1 MATVY
6 TCYATCVAEDPLW
19 WSEAEVALL
28 KGTRLEIA
36 VAEHHK
42 ILQKL
47 MFWRDRLV
55 ELEGYCTEL
64 CRTATC
70 AATCLTPRPLIKP
83 ALLLYLSYIAV
94 GAVHDL
100 VRVYSK
106 LSWSML

>member
-1 MATVY
+1 M
-6 TCYATCVAEDPLW
+6 
-19 WSEAEVALL
+19 ALL

-47 MFWRDRLV
+47 MCWRDCLV
-55 ELEGYCTEL
+55 ELEGYCTVL

-70 AATCLTPRPLIKP
+70 AAPCLTSRPLIKA
-83 ALLLYLSYIAV
+83 ALALYLSYIAA

-106 LSWSML
+106 LSWSIL